1 MNRYI
6 LGALALLVAA
16 DPAAA
21 QKRKVAVLRF
31 NDASVQAAV
40 AQMGGGN
47 QDVGSGI
54 ADLLIQKLVE
64 DGKYSVVERAALE
77 KVGNEQNLSQGQL
90 SDPDAAA
97 KIGRLL
103 NVDFIIIGTVNQF
116 GAETHQTTVGGGTN
130 LSIKGFGI
138 GGVATSDSKALV
150 EITARMI
157 DVNNEEIVAAATGK
171 GESSKSGGV
180 SLQGTSDSKSG
191 GGSLDMTG
199 SDFSASLLGDAT
211 HKAVN
216 SVGAQLGAKASS
228 LPAHVSKVNAV
239 VADVSGNT
247 LILNAGSNA
256 GVKVGDELVISRAV
270 RTVKDP
276 TTGAVLKTVTTKIG
290 MAKVTEVDEGSATVT
305 LTPGTN
311 GPAKVGDMAVTPS
324 P

>member
-1 MNRYI
+1 
-6 LGALALLVAA
+6 
-16 DPAAA
+16 
-21 QKRKVAVLRF
+21 
-31 NDASVQAAV
+31 
-40 AQMGGGN
+40 
-47 QDVGSGI
+47 
-54 ADLLIQKLVE
+54 
-64 DGKYSVVERAALE
+64 
-77 KVGNEQNLSQGQL
+77 
-90 SDPDAAA
+90 
-97 KIGRLL
+97 
-103 NVDFIIIGTVNQF
+103 
-116 GAETHQTTVGGGTN
+116 
-130 LSIKGFGI
+130 
-138 GGVATSDSKALV
+138 
-150 EITARMI
+150 
-157 DVNNEEIVAAATGK
+157 
-171 GESSKSGGV
+171 
-180 SLQGTSDSKSG
+180 
-191 GGSLDMTG
+191 
-199 SDFSASLLGDAT
+199 
-211 HKAVN
+211 VN